1 VPEALLPLDINA
13 LDLTAT
19 WDRSSPS
26 IQAAKS

>member
-1 VPEALLPLDINA
+1 VPEALPPLGITA

-19 WDRSSPS
+19 SDRSSPS